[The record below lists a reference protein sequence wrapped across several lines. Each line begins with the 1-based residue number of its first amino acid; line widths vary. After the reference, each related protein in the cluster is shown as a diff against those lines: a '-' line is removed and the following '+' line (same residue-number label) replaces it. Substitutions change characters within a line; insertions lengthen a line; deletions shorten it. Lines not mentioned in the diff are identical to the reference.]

1 MSELFNLSIN
11 AYNINEL
18 KSMLNL
24 QDPFTIEDIVNS
36 ENILREKLFMDAKLS
51 KNKKD
56 EIIKFLSEV
65 KGKLIEDA
73 GVMYIKPTE
82 TSDYIKI
89 GVTRGGGTF
98 DRGIPRRDIDY
109 DNSRGTTKGFSINDK
124 GNPILTFTAL
134 EMTLENFDYLMPTDL
149 QV

>member
-36 ENILREKLFMDAKLS
+36 ENVLREKLFMDAKLS

-65 KGKLIEDA
+65 KGK
-73 GVMYIKPTE
+73 
-82 TSDYIKI
+82 
-89 GVTRGGGTF
+89 
-98 DRGIPRRDIDY
+98 
-109 DNSRGTTKGFSINDK
+109 IN
-124 GNPILTFTAL
+124 
-134 EMTLENFDYLMPTDL
+134 
-149 QV
+149 